1 MEILHSKYSIEPIIK
16 KTPINDIWRPNY
28 HLRKKKSHSKC
39 ESWIVHASL
48 DSRNVVVVYIYK
60 ILGDKFL
67 IKAGII

>member
-1 MEILHSKYSIEPIIK
+1 MEILHSKYSIEPTIK
-16 KTPINDIWRPNY
+16 KTRINNIWRPNY
-28 HLRKKKSHSKC
+28 HLRKKKSHSKR
-39 ESWIVHASL
+39 ELHASL

>member
-1 MEILHSKYSIEPIIK
+1 MFDAQVTTFVKRNPI
-16 KTPINDIWRPNY
+16 PNVNRE
-28 HLRKKKSHSKC
+28 L
-39 ESWIVHASL
+39 HASL